1 MKRSARDAH
10 TPPHRRA
17 ARRRSPVFTLAY
29 WQLRQTWRL
38 LLVIGVGLIAAVI
51 LICAVPLYSQ
61 ISESAELQ
69 NALNQ
74 AGPGTSDILVTSQA
88 QTVAPDNIQN
98 MQSTLNQ
105 EFHTQL
111 GPFINFPVQFSSEL
125 DDNSIFL
132 PQVQRNHKLKYINTP
147 NLLDVIGAEV
157 AQARAH
163 LTLLQGR
170 LPANN
175 SNALEIDITAS
186 TAHALHVKIGSTLA
200 IQIAFDNGGQRVVAP
215 YLNLLVVGI
224 FSPKAADPF
233 WHGQDFECSSAGEY
247 SILCESLVSNDA
259 FITMMSQIS
268 GSIPRPPYPQTVS
281 LESPPSLLW
290 YYELNFKNINV
301 TNISA
306 LQNGL
311 ARVAADVTGFTNPPY
326 IAQTTITD
334 NAYNILSQYT
344 NRNTVVQIP
353 ITSLSLLVVG
363 LTLFFVITMTDI
375 LVDRQTE
382 TIAVLRSRGA
392 SRLQIFSALIVQN
405 IGLCLLALIVGP
417 LVAILV
423 VPIFSLATLPHS
435 DVDAINVLTSNL
447 LATIQL
453 IAVPTLITLGVALL
467 AMALAVG
474 GAVQRGILAVRREA
488 ARSTHRPL
496 WERLN
501 VDVVAGIIAFVGFGF
516 SLYESSPGVLNE
528 QVRVLVLP
536 PLTLAGVVFLLL
548 GVSLFLLRAF
558 PLILRWGTKLA
569 LRNRGA
575 APMLAVAQMA
585 RAPRQSLRMTIL
597 LAFAIAFAIFALIFN
612 ASQSQR
618 IFDVANFEVGADFN
632 GQLSSASNL
641 VLSSTY
647 SHLPGVQS
655 ATVGYSS
662 FPTAT
667 EGGQDYS
674 VELLAA
680 DANTFAHTFIWTSQD
695 SQQSIAPL
703 MQRLVALRAQAKQTT
718 NLPAIVDA
726 AAVQT
731 LHLLPNNEFEI
742 SDANGTVTCYMI
754 AEVQRI
760 PTVNDSAFAT
770 GTNGFSA
777 AGGILVDFQS
787 YAAVLQKATGTVVT
801 PNNVW
806 VKSGSDAKSL
816 ASVRRE
822 LFNGPMA
829 LNDVNDRRAIITNL
843 SNDPLY
849 LDLTGLLVIGTVIA
863 ILLAVAGNLIASW
876 LSVRSRLTSFAVLR
890 ALGTAPGQL
899 AGILTWEQSII
910 YVIALV
916 LGVVFG
922 VLLSALALPSLIFTN
937 VAVSGFNGNISS
949 GQYYILQTVPPI
961 EVVVPPAL
969 WIIVAIIIAVCAV
982 ALVMMVRVAAR
993 PSISQTLRLN
1003 ED

>member
-1 MKRSARDAH
+1 MNRFTHAANKPS
-10 TPPHRRA
+10 RRHA
-17 ARRRSPVFTLAY
+17 ARRHNPVFTLAF

-38 LLVIGVGLIAAVI
+38 LLVIGAGLIAAVI

-69 NALNQ
+69 NSLNQ
-74 AGPGTSDILVTSQA
+74 AGPGTSDILVASQA
-88 QTVAPDNIQN
+88 QIVAPANVQD

-105 EFHTQL
+105 EFRAQL
-111 GPFINFPVQFSSEL
+111 GRFINFPVQFSTEL
-125 DDNSIFL
+125 DNNSIYL
-132 PQVQRNHKLKYINTP
+132 TQTQPNHTLKYLSTK
-147 NLLDVIGAEV
+147 NLLNVIGADPS
-157 AQARAH
+157 QARSH

-170 LPANN
+170 LPQNN
-175 SNALEIDITAS
+175 DNALEIDITAS
-186 TAHALHVKIGSTLA
+186 TAHALHVKIGSILA
-200 IQIAFDNGGQRVVAP
+200 ILLAFDDGPQRVTAP
-215 YLNLLVVGI
+215 FLKLQVVGI
-224 FSPKAADPF
+224 FSPKVTDGF
-233 WHGQDFECSSAGEY
+233 WHGQNFECSQAGIN

-259 FITMMSQIS
+259 FINILSQVS
-268 GSIPRPPYPQTVS
+268 GSVPRPPYPQQVT
-281 LESPPSLLW
+281 LEVAPSLLW
-290 YYELNFKNINV
+290 YYELNFNTINV
-301 TNISA
+301 TNISV

-311 ARVAADVTGFTNPPY
+311 ARVATDVTGFANPPY

-334 NAYNILSQYT
+334 NAYDILNQYT

-375 LVDRQTE
+375 LVDRQAE
-382 TIAVLRSRGA
+382 TIAALRSRGA

-405 IGLCLLALIVGP
+405 IGLCLLALIIGP

-423 VPIFSLATLPHS
+423 VPVVSLATLPHS
-435 DVDAINVLTSNL
+435 DVDAIYVLTSNL
-447 LATIQL
+447 PGTIQL
-453 IAVPTLITLGVALL
+453 IAMPTLITIGVALL
-467 AMALAVG
+467 AMMLAVG

-501 VDVVAGIIAFVGFGF
+501 VDVIAAIVAFAGFGF
-516 SLYESSPGVLNE
+516 SLYESSPGVLDE
-528 QVRVLVLP
+528 RVRVLVLP

-585 RAPRQSLRMTIL
+585 RAPQQSLRMTIL
-597 LAFAIAFAIFALIFN
+597 LAFAIAFAIFALVFN
-612 ASQSQR
+612 ASQSKR
-618 IFDVANFEVGADFN
+618 ILDVANFEVGADFN
-632 GQLSSASNL
+632 GQLSSALNPT
-641 VLSSTY
+641 LSSTY

-655 ATVGYSS
+655 ATIGYSS
-662 FPTAT
+662 FPTST
-667 EGGQDYS
+667 EDGQDYS
-674 VELLAA
+674 LQLLAVDA
-680 DANTFAHTFIWTSQD
+680 DTFAQTFI
-695 SQQSIAPL
+695 
-703 MQRLVALRAQAKQTT
+703 
-718 NLPAIVDA
+718 
-726 AAVQT
+726 
-731 LHLLPNNEFEI
+731 
-742 SDANGTVTCYMI
+742 
-754 AEVQRI
+754 VQRI
-760 PTVNDSAFAT
+760 PTVNDSPFAT

-777 AGGILVDFQS
+777 AGGILVDYQS

-801 PNNVW
+801 PSDVW

-816 ASVRRE
+816 ANVRRA
-822 LFNGPMA
+822 LFNGPLA
-829 LNDVNDRRAIITNL
+829 LSDVNDRRAIITNL

-849 LDLTGLLVIGTVIA
+849 LDLTSLLVIGTVIA

-937 VAVSGFNGNISS
+937 VAVSGFNGTISN
-949 GQYYILQTVPPI
+949 GQYYILQSVPPI
-961 EVVVPPAL
+961 EVIIPPAL

-982 ALVMMVRVAAR
+982 ALLMMVRVAAR

>member
-1 MKRSARDAH
+1 MNRFTHAANKPS
-10 TPPHRRA
+10 RRHA
-17 ARRRSPVFTLAY
+17 ARRHNPVFTLAF

-38 LLVIGVGLIAAVI
+38 LLVIGAGLIAAVI

-69 NALNQ
+69 NSLNQ
-74 AGPGTSDILVTSQA
+74 AGPGTSDILVASQA
-88 QTVAPDNIQN
+88 QIVAPANVQD

-105 EFHTQL
+105 EFRAQL
-111 GPFINFPVQFSSEL
+111 GRFINFPVQFSTEL
-125 DDNSIFL
+125 DNNSIYL
-132 PQVQRNHKLKYINTP
+132 TQTQPNHTLKYLSTK
-147 NLLDVIGAEV
+147 NLLNVIGADPS
-157 AQARAH
+157 QARSH

-170 LPANN
+170 LPQNN
-175 SNALEIDITAS
+175 DNALEIDITAS
-186 TAHALHVKIGSTLA
+186 TAHALHVKIGSILA
-200 IQIAFDNGGQRVVAP
+200 ILLAFDDGPQRVTAP
-215 YLNLLVVGI
+215 FLKLQVVGI
-224 FSPKAADPF
+224 FSPKVTDGF
-233 WHGQDFECSSAGEY
+233 WHGQNFECSQAGIN

-259 FITMMSQIS
+259 FINILSQVS
-268 GSIPRPPYPQTVS
+268 GSVPRPPYPQQVT
-281 LESPPSLLW
+281 LEVAPSLLW
-290 YYELNFKNINV
+290 YYELNFNTINV
-301 TNISA
+301 TNISV

-311 ARVAADVTGFTNPPY
+311 ARVATDVTGFANPPY

-334 NAYNILSQYT
+334 NAYDILNQYT

-375 LVDRQTE
+375 LVDRQAE
-382 TIAVLRSRGA
+382 TIAALRSRGA

-405 IGLCLLALIVGP
+405 IGLCLLALIIGP

-423 VPIFSLATLPHS
+423 VPVVSLATLPHS
-435 DVDAINVLTSNL
+435 DVDAIYVLTSNL
-447 LATIQL
+447 PGTIQL
-453 IAVPTLITLGVALL
+453 IAMPTLITIGVALL
-467 AMALAVG
+467 AMMLAVG

-501 VDVVAGIIAFVGFGF
+501 VDVIAAIVAFAGFGF
-516 SLYESSPGVLNE
+516 SLYESSPGVLDE
-528 QVRVLVLP
+528 RVRVLVLP

-585 RAPRQSLRMTIL
+585 RAPQQSLRMTIL
-597 LAFAIAFAIFALIFN
+597 LAFAIAFAIFALVFN
-612 ASQSQR
+612 ASQSKR
-618 IFDVANFEVGADFN
+618 ILDVANFEVGADFN
-632 GQLSSASNL
+632 GQLSSALNPT
-641 VLSSTY
+641 LSSTY

-655 ATVGYSS
+655 ATIGYSS
-662 FPTAT
+662 FPTST
-667 EGGQDYS
+667 EDGQDYS
-674 VELLAA
+674 LQLLAVDA
-680 DANTFAHTFIWTSQD
+680 DTFAQTFIWTSQD
-695 SQQSIAPL
+695 SKQSIGPL
-703 MQRLVALRAQAKQTT
+703 MQQLVALRAQAKQTT

-760 PTVNDSAFAT
+760 PTVNDSPFAT

-777 AGGILVDFQS
+777 TGGILVDYQS

-801 PNNVW
+801 PSDVW

-816 ASVRRE
+816 ASVRRA
-822 LFNGPMA
+822 LFNGPLA
-829 LNDVNDRRAIITNL
+829 LSDVNDRRAIITNL

-849 LDLTGLLVIGTVIA
+849 LDLTSLLVIGTVIA

-937 VAVSGFNGNISS
+937 VAVSGFNGTISN
-949 GQYYILQTVPPI
+949 GQYYILQSVPPI
-961 EVVVPPAL
+961 EVIIPPAL

-982 ALVMMVRVAAR
+982 ALLMMVRVAAR